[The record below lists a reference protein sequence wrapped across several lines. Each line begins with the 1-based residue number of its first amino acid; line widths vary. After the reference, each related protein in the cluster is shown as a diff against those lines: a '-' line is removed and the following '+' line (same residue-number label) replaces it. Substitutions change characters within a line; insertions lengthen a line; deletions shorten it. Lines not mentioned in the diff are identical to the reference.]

1 MKDVIT
7 YLKDDIWSIKTNH
20 LSYQENR
27 QPIQRRV
34 AKQWVSAIRRDIEGL
49 ESGKY
54 RYTINDLM
62 DAQRFEN
69 DNLELCEKLFHDMG
83 IDQIGDYND
92 LCWAEKI
99 DLFSHEIEVMKK

>member
-1 MKDVIT
+1 MKDIIA
-7 YLKDDIWSIKTNH
+7 YLKGDIWSIQTNH
-20 LSYQENR
+20 LSYQESR
-27 QPIQRRV
+27 SPVQRRV
-34 AKQWVSAIRRDIEGL
+34 ARQWISAIRRDIEGL

-54 RYTINDLM
+54 NYTISDLI

-92 LCWAEKI
+92 VCWAEKI
-99 DLFSHEIEVMKK
+99 DLFSEAMK